1 MTDPVTDPE
10 PDAEPR
16 RHRVAPWVALI
27 VLIGLLSFVVVLAT
41 RDTGAGVS
49 ADSPLLGR
57 PAPIIEGTTVDGEPF
72 SLTDETGR
80 WVIVNFF
87 ATWCVPCRQEHP
99 ELVSFTN
106 RQAAE
111 GGDAEVVSVVF
122 DDQPDEVRAFF
133 DEEGGDWPVVTDPD
147 GRIALD
153 YGVAG
158 IPESYLV
165 DPNGFVVSKI
175 VGGITSEGLEQLLA
189 RARAGGQAGA

>member
-1 MTDPVTDPE
+1 MTRPE
-10 PDAEPR
+10 VRAEPR
-16 RHRVAPWVALI
+16 RRRFAPWVALT
-27 VLIGLLSFVVVLAT
+27 VLVGLLAFVAVLAT
-41 RDTGAGVS
+41 RDPGSGVS
-49 ADSPLLGR
+49 ADSPLLGE
-57 PAPIIEGTTVDGEPF
+57 PAPLIEGSTVDGQPF
-72 SLTDETGR
+72 SLADETGR

-99 ELVSFTN
+99 ELVAFTN

-133 DEEGGDWPVVTDPD
+133 AEEGGDWPAVTDPD
-147 GRIALD
+147 GRIALE

-175 VGGITSEGLEQLLA
+175 VGGITSDGLEQLLA
-189 RARAGGQAGA
+189 RARAGDQGGA